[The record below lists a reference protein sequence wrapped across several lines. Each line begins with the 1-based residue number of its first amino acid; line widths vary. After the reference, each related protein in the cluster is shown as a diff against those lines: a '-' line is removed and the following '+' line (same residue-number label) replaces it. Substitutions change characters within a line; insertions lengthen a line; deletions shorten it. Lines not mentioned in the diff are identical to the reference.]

1 MQGNAW
7 PSAGPGAS
15 AAPSGSR
22 GAPPGA
28 APRSCPVCAVSATAP
43 CGGPEG
49 SSESGE
55 QVRHLP
61 STSDPWGRG
70 GLQPGVW
77 AVGGGPWAVAAA
89 ALQRNCLP
97 FPSVNAHIYV
107 LAKME
112 MTVTKS
118 LGSPFALCR
127 ERRRKPSPG
136 WETKSPLLAD
146 PGFCSNPQG
155 PRGDQRMRFIGQ
167 AGAALQGLSPQG
179 LALFPAPSL
188 AGGSGEGLTPG
199 LAA

>member
-1 MQGNAW
+1 MGGGCRH
-7 PSAGPGAS
+7 SA
-15 AAPSGSR
+15 
-22 GAPPGA
+22 
-28 APRSCPVCAVSATAP
+28 
-43 CGGPEG
+43 EK
-49 SSESGE
+49 
-55 QVRHLP
+55 LP
-61 STSDPWGRG
+61 SVSLCERSH
-70 GLQPGVW
+70 L
-77 AVGGGPWAVAAA
+77 
-89 ALQRNCLP
+89 R
-97 FPSVNAHIYV
+97 

-112 MTVTKS
+112 MTVTKP